1 MIFAG
6 ICRAIIFSKMV
17 MTLEELGRSESGIGV
32 NLRNLAV
39 IQMRKPEANEFLGD
53 QWSPKNPEAISK
65 PGSLANFNAA
75 NNRGGEGQP
84 SILIFRARSR
94 QFLRAEHH
102 RRASMFSRR
111 EGVSRKIAVSKAADC
126 PRRFQSVC

>member
-17 MTLEELGRSESGIGV
+17 MTLEELGRSEAGIGV

-53 QWSPKNPEAISK
+53 QWSPKKAEAISK

-75 NNRGGEGQP
+75 NNQAAEGQF
-84 SILIFRARSR
+84 SMLVFRARSR
-94 QFLRAEHH
+94 QFLRAEHQKLTF
-102 RRASMFSRR
+102 RGLIVRC
-111 EGVSRKIAVSKAADC
+111 VK
-126 PRRFQSVC
+126 